1 MSASLYINCSI
12 IALLGLILAVLLQ
25 MKSQMEKAKQAN
37 LVFSPGSYVRQ
48 EWINIT
54 ISVVVIII
62 GLYFI
67 PIVVGIKPQYLPYIK
82 PAFLPLG
89 YMGTDII
96 LKLFGVV
103 NKRLNAAIDYKT
115 TQADAANGTSGTPTP
130 ADKPVTKN

>member
-1 MSASLYINCSI
+1 MSTTLYIQSAI

-25 MKSQMEKAKQAN
+25 MKSQQDKARAAN
-37 LVFSPGSYVRQ
+37 LIFSAKGYVSG
-48 EWINIT
+48 EWIT
-54 ISVVVIII
+54 ISTSIVVIII

-67 PIVVGIKPQYLPYIK
+67 PIVASINPSYISYIR

-103 NKRLNAAIDYKT
+103 NKKLNAAIDYKT
-115 TQADAANGTSGTPTP
+115 DIADKETGTLGTPTP
-130 ADKPVTKN
+130 ADAPSKS

>member
-1 MSASLYINCSI
+1 MSVSLYINCSI
-12 IALLGLILAVLLQ
+12 IALLGLALAVLLQ
-25 MKSQMEKAKQAN
+25 MKSQSQKAKQAN
-37 LVFSPGSYVRQ
+37 LVFSPGSYIRQ
-48 EWINIT
+48 EWIT
-54 ISVVVIII
+54 ISISLIVIVI

-115 TQADAANGTSGTPTP
+115 TQADEANGTSNAPTP
-130 ADKPVTKN
+130 ADKIVKP

>member
-1 MSASLYINCSI
+1 MSTSLYINCSI

-25 MKSQMEKAKQAN
+25 MKSQMEKARQAN
-37 LVFSPGSYVRQ
+37 LIFSPGKYVAQ
-48 EWINIT
+48 EWITIS

-103 NKRLNAAIDYKT
+103 NKRLNAAIDLKT
-115 TQADAANGTSGTPTP
+115 SQADEANGTSGAPTP
-130 ADKPVTKN
+130 ATKP